1 VTQVGCVAWA
11 SASLRAPASARDRA
25 ERGRLPG
32 GGGAPARQGLLR
44 AAEAQ
49 ASAAEA
55 QANGRAA

>member
-1 VTQVGCVAWA
+1 MTRAGCVAGTPR
-11 SASLRAPASARDRA
+11 SLRALASAGERA
-25 ERGRLPG
+25 ERGGLPG
-32 GGGAPARQGLLR
+32 GGGAPARPGLLR